1 MNTNKKPPGQTT
13 IIEALRRGQLTL
25 PPLSFELLE
34 SEPLIA
40 GRYRPDA
47 LVMAHWGESSI
58 TFIVEI
64 KGLSTPQAFAAGI
77 AVLKTATLP
86 KNRPPLLITPFLSES
101 QLQELEREGI
111 NGLDLCG
118 NGTINVPPKLTV
130 FRSGKPNRFPSYGPI
145 KNIYRKNSS
154 LVGRLLF
161 SFPNPPSVMRIVEEI
176 SRRDILSPAMG
187 LPSLSIGTVS
197 KALSRMEEDLIIERK
212 PNGIALLQP
221 DALLDKLS
229 RNYVNPAGIAVSLKV
244 NASGKDLY
252 QILSRAATQIK
263 APIVATGLFSV
274 SRYAVMQRE
283 EKLLIYCP
291 RTDALL
297 EQLAPTSS
305 ATDRFPNL
313 EIFDT
318 QEAPSYFDARE
329 ENDFFWASPI
339 QTYLELMAGDKRDQ
353 ETADQVRSFLLN
365 SVKEKR
371 P

>member
-1 MNTNKKPPGQTT
+1 M
-13 IIEALRRGQLTL
+13 L

-34 SEPLIA
+34 SEPLIK

-47 LVMAHWGESSI
+47 LVMGRWGESSI
-58 TFIVEI
+58 TFIAEI

-77 AVLKTATLP
+77 AVLKTANLP

-187 LPSLSIGTVS
+187 LPSLTLGTVS
-197 KALSRMEEDLIIERK
+197 KVLSRLEEDLIIERS
-212 PNGIALLQP
+212 PNGIMLIQP
-221 DALLDKLS
+221 DALLEKLS
-229 RNYVNPAGIAVSLKV
+229 SNYSGPAGAAIFVKV
-244 NASGKDLY
+244 NASGKELY

-263 APIVATGLFSV
+263 APIVATGLSSV

-283 EKLLIYCP
+283 DKFIIYCP
-291 RTDALL
+291 HADALL
-297 EQLAPTSS
+297 EQLGPAAST
-305 ATDRFPNL
+305 TNRFPNL
-313 EIFDT
+313 EIIDT
-318 QEAPSYFDARE
+318 QEPPGFFDARE
-329 ENDFFWASPI
+329 EEGFIWASPV
-339 QTYLELMAGDKRDQ
+339 QTFLELMAGDKRDQ
-353 ETADQVRSFLLN
+353 ETAGQVRSTLLN
-365 SVKEKR
+365 SIKDKR
-371 P
+371 S